1 MKPPERSFRP
11 RHGERHP
18 TLSQV
23 SAGAGSA
30 SFPTHEPDEDWPAGT
45 IVALRPTVQPQRRP
59 REAYVEPRR
68 RFWLLDAARR
78 DAILGSDAAFL
89 VSVAI
94 SWVLSGVLAY
104 FYALWTIGPVWRLT

>member
-1 MKPPERSFRP
+1 MTTTLAPPPSSTR
-11 RHGERHP
+11 
-18 TLSQV
+18 
-23 SAGAGSA
+23 SA
-30 SFPTHEPDEDWPAGT
+30 SRPAHEPDDDWPTGAV
-45 IVALRPTVQPQRRP
+45 IALRPTVQPQRQP

-78 DAILGSDAAFL
+78 DAALGSDAAFL

-104 FYALWTIGPVWRLT
+104 FYALWTIGPV